1 MNTHTDDPTT
11 TRTIRREDFALESV
25 PVAFRYR
32 KTGSL
37 FAVILGIPS
46 ALVFFSVGGA
56 LEQAYGTVAL
66 LAGLAVAAVIIGCA
80 GWILTSFA
88 CKSGLDSDLM
98 SIVAGF
104 GRVGSGLTS
113 AIYSCNFVVLFAL
126 EDGIVASAVKARWPH
141 VPASL
146 VFIGVGATV
155 LILSWRGIWS
165 ISGAMKVTLPFFLVL
180 FVIACVD
187 AGQRAPH
194 TSFWSY
200 TGSTSLNATAWLSV
214 LAALLA
220 FIVNATVAAD
230 VGRFLKPE
238 RRKSGAF
245 LFGVVLQVASFGG
258 ATLLGAW
265 LAHQL
270 GGDTNPGAYLVTLLG
285 GWGVVTVLLSQLR
298 INMINAYSGSLSL
311 SNFGARGLQIRPGR
325 HVWMIVLVVGAT
337 LLAMTNIY
345 EHILGVLTFEAVF
358 VMAWVSTLVSYIVT
372 SDLERED
379 ATIED
384 LVGAPIINVV
394 GVGAVLFTLAVA
406 TPLAFGAAGELGKA
420 LAPLSAI
427 VLAPVGV
434 VVLRRLSRASRV
446 LAPFSA

>member
-1 MNTHTDDPTT
+1 MNKTATPTT
-11 TRTIRREDFALESV
+11 VNSQRREDFALTQV
-25 PVAFRYR
+25 PATFKRPGI
-32 KTGSL
+32 GSL
-37 FAVILGIPS
+37 FGVILAIPS

-66 LAGLAVAAVIIGCA
+66 LTGLAVAAVIIGYA

-113 AIYSCNFVVLFAL
+113 AIYSCNFLVLFAL

-141 VPASL
+141 VPSSIL
-146 VFIGVGATV
+146 FIGVGVTV
-155 LILSWRGIWS
+155 LILSWRGVWS

-180 FVIACVD
+180 FVIACMH
-187 AGQRAPH
+187 AGQRSPH

-238 RRKSGAF
+238 RRKTGAF
-245 LFGVVLQVASFGG
+245 LFGVVLQMASFGG

-270 GGDTNPGAYLVTLLG
+270 GGNTNPGAYLVTLLG
-285 GWGVVTVLLSQLR
+285 GWGVITVLLSQVR

-311 SNFGARGLQIRPGR
+311 SNFGARGLRIRPGR
-325 HVWMIVLVVGAT
+325 HVWMMVLVVGAT

-358 VMAWVSTLVSYIVT
+358 VMAWVSTLVSYILT
-372 SDLERED
+372 YDLEKED
-379 ATIED
+379 TAVENLAD
-384 LVGAPIINVV
+384 APIINVV
-394 GVGAVLFTLAVA
+394 GVGTVLFTLAVA

-434 VVLRRLSRASRV
+434 VVLRRLSRTSRV